1 MSAKLAT
8 SEIIVE
14 TCRLVYHRRND
25 LLRVGLVFTFGFFAL
40 GVFMVGTVLPLL
52 HGVAGGN
59 GGELAG
65 NQRYLPAMFILILV
79 IEFLLIAIFAIG
91 WHRLVLLGPA
101 RAGGGLGI
109 ALGARELRYF
119 SRMWLCFLGLV
130 ALGFAVAQVEVVIA
144 TLLQANLYGFLL
156 AASFGYFLLAV
167 GVVCSAFA
175 LAVGVITS
183 SSRRERARRQMLDS
197 IAWRGDERVLD
208 VGCGNGFLLIEAAK
222 HLTSGSATG
231 IDLWKTNSGDQS
243 PEVARRNA
251 HLEGVADRVEIKNAD
266 ARAMPFANSA
276 FDVIVSS
283 LMLHHAGGSA
293 DRNQVLREMVRVLKP
308 GGTILL
314 YDVSPLVAGAA
325 RQLRACGLGSIER
338 SGGIMAL
345 LSARRPTSASELK
358 RSRN

>member
-52 HGVAGGN
+52 HGVAVGN

-156 AASFGYFLLAV
+156 AASFGYFLLAAFLLARI
-167 GVVCSAFA
+167 SPAFA
-175 LAVGVITS
+175 ALSVDLPAS
-183 SSRRERARRQMLDS
+183 FLQ
-197 IAWRGDERVLD
+197 AWRSTA
-208 VGCGNGFLLIEAAK
+208 GNGFQLLAIYLLIFLGWFF
-222 HLTSGSATG
+222 LTVIFSALSG
-231 IDLWKTNSGDQS
+231 
-243 PEVARRNA
+243 
-251 HLEGVADRVEIKNAD
+251 
-266 ARAMPFANSA
+266 
-276 FDVIVSS
+276 
-283 LMLHHAGGSA
+283 
-293 DRNQVLREMVRVLKP
+293 
-308 GGTILL
+308 LL
-314 YDVSPLVAGAA
+314 GLGAA
-325 RQLRACGLGSIER
+325 APY
-338 SGGIMAL
+338 AL
-345 LSARRPTSASELK
+345 LFIGTVMTCCQMAMLVTANALAFRRLSGRTGPA
-358 RSRN
+358 